1 MASTIYSIEQSS
13 ATWPQLLRELPGKAQ
28 PERLYIEGTL
38 PPKDVLVVGIVGT
51 RKPTSYGKDVA
62 HDVASVLASHGIIIA
77 SGLAVGIDTIA
88 HEAALEAGTP
98 TIAILGSGISRSVL
112 YPYQNRNLADRIVA
126 SGGAL
131 ISEYEPETK
140 PEAWTFP
147 QRNRIIAGIA
157 HTIIVVEA
165 GEKSGALITARF
177 ANEYGRDVFAVP
189 GEITSDQSRGTNAL
203 IKHGA
208 TPLLRSDDVLETLGI
223 ESSEP
228 TQGKDKAANDEE
240 KKILDSLTEELS
252 IDEIIKRTGLKAHV
266 VLSATTELEIRGMIK
281 GTGNGMYRKR

>member
-1 MASTIYSIEQSS
+1 MYSIEQSS
-13 ATWPQLLRELPGKAQ
+13 ATWPQLLRELPEKAQ
-28 PERLYIEGTL
+28 PELLYVEGTL
-38 PPKDVLVVGIVGT
+38 PPKDALIVGIVGT

-62 HDVASVLASHGIIIA
+62 HDVAFALASHGIIIA

-112 YPYQNRNLADRIVA
+112 YPYQNRNLADKIVA
-126 SGGAL
+126 AGGAI
-131 ISEYEPETK
+131 ISEYESETK

-157 HTIIVVEA
+157 HTVIVVEA

-177 ANEYGRDVFAVP
+177 ANEYGRNVFAVP

-203 IKHGA
+203 IKQGA
-208 TPLLRSDDVLETLGI
+208 TPLLHSDDVLESLGI
-223 ESSEP
+223 ESSKLI
-228 TQGKDKAANDEE
+228 QGKDEAANDEE
-240 KKILDSLTEELS
+240 KKILEALTEELS
-252 IDEIIKRTGLKAHV
+252 IDEIIKLTGLKAHV